1 MQNLLD
7 SDTLEIFTTINTK
20 GTSIKPE
27 VSNINKLWTTV
38 KDLTNTAT
46 KAPPRNI
53 IHNNTI
59 VTSLKKIA
67 NIACTHFINKIV
79 TIRSKFT
86 QNQVKH
92 TQILE
97 HLIKKPKLKF
107 ILPHITIKQNS

>member
-1 MQNLLD
+1 MRNYSTHQHSHNQHSTKLHNIVKSTD

-27 VSNINKLWTTV
+27 VSNVNKLWTTV

-59 VTSLKKIA
+59 VTPLKKI
-67 NIACTHFINKIV
+67 K
-79 TIRSKFT
+79 
-86 QNQVKH
+86 
-92 TQILE
+92 
-97 HLIKKPKLKF
+97 
-107 ILPHITIKQNS
+107 